1 MVRLSAYWGFIVL
14 GMGGTLLG
22 PALLQVLGAYHI
34 SPSGAGILFI
44 AGTVGYTVAVLVGGP
59 AGDVVSRRLVLLAG
73 ALIFSAGLAGFAEA
87 PSWWPAVAAQFVAGM
102 GGGVLDSGINAL
114 ANDMASPEGHATE
127 QTLLHTF
134 FGVGAIVGPLVI
146 GWFLAA
152 GYGWRPAFLVGA
164 GASALLALLLARTGR
179 LPRSVAASAVS
190 AGSVL
195 SLARNPLMLTLIVVI
210 GLYVGE
216 ELVVG
221 DWAAT
226 YLERIQ
232 HLQRDIAATSISI
245 YWAGLTGGRLLAAL
259 ASKRFSAEQL
269 LVGSSV
275 LAFAGSVLLVAAPD
289 TVLALVAL
297 LLTGVGFAA
306 IFPLVMAVAG
316 ARFPDA
322 TGSIAGIL
330 TAAASIAGALLPFLS
345 GVLVQAFDARVA
357 LATCPVYGAII
368 VWLVL
373 VLQRGQA
380 GRAANALP

>member
-14 GMGGTLLG
+14 GMSGTLLG
-22 PALLQVLGAYHI
+22 PALLQVLGTYHI
-34 SPSGAGILFI
+34 SPSGAGVLFI
-44 AGTVGYTVAVLVGGP
+44 AGTIGYTAAVLVGGP

-73 ALIFSAGLAGFAEA
+73 ALIFTLGLAGFAEA
-87 PSWWPAVAAQFVAGM
+87 PSWWLAVAAECIVGM

-114 ANDMASPEGHATE
+114 ANDIASPEGHATE

-134 FGVGAIVGPLVI
+134 FGVGAIIGPLFI

-152 GYGWRPAFLVGA
+152 GYGWRPAFLA
-164 GASALLALLLARTGR
+164 GAVASVLLALLLARLGT

-190 AGSVL
+190 VGSVL
-195 SLARNPLMLTLIVVI
+195 SLARNPLMLTLILVI

-221 DWAAT
+221 YWAAT

-232 HLQRDIAATSISI
+232 HLQRDIAAIGVSI
-245 YWAGLTGGRLLAAL
+245 YWAGLTGGRLAAAL
-259 ASKRFSAEQL
+259 VSKRFTSEQL
-269 LVGSSV
+269 LVGSAV
-275 LAFAGSVLLVAAPD
+275 LALAGSALLVAAPNA
-289 TVLALVAL
+289 VVALVAL
-297 LLTGVGFAA
+297 LLTGLGFAA

-330 TAAASIAGALLPFLS
+330 TAAASIAGALLPFAS
-345 GVLVQAFDARVA
+345 GVLVQAFDARIA

-368 VWLVL
+368 VWFVL
-373 VLQRGQA
+373 VLERGQA
-380 GRAANALP
+380 ARAGDVIP